1 MKILYVEDE
10 LSKNIPRIIRLFS
23 NYLSKKQRK
32 SLESL
37 IENETG
43 FRIDPQEVKGIIE
56 DAPIIEVEWR
66 FPDALR
72 KIIQP
77 AKKYDL
83 FIIDRN
89 LSEQDYEYE
98 ELKNIDPLY
107 NKTLYND
114 FFEREGDYFL
124 HKLIYD
130 IDVVNKF
137 YFLTA
142 YSASDELRNGEDIKR
157 FIDFGKFTDTNFIE
171 KGNESHIK
179 RLQDIMKSSNSIEL
193 RNANQLYL
201 GILSKYLG
209 EEADNNFFK
218 IIKEKGSYESI
229 VDNLMRMRNIY
240 EQILRECVRRIPD
253 MKANCLNERGDIIL
267 SGQTIEW
274 LKSNQ
279 HISNMQRDFF
289 FSIVKNTSDQGNH
302 RKLEESKPTIEA
314 INALI
319 YQLKDITLWFGKI
332 CEKYSNK
339 ILSS

>member
-32 SLESL
+32 SLEAL
-37 IENETG
+37 IENESG
-43 FRIDPQEVKGIIE
+43 FRIDPYEVKSIIE
-56 DAPIIEVEWR
+56 DTPIVEAEWR

-72 KIIQP
+72 KIIQS

-98 ELKNIDPLY
+98 ELRNIDPLY
-107 NKTLYND
+107 NETLYND

-130 IDVVNKF
+130 IDVINKF

-142 YSASDELRNGEDIKR
+142 YSASDEIRNNQDIKR
-157 FIDFGKFTDTNFIE
+157 FIDFGKFKDINFIE
-171 KGNESHIK
+171 KGNENDIK
-179 RLQDIMKSSNSIEL
+179 RLQDIMINTNSIEL
-193 RNANQLYL
+193 RNTNQRYL
-201 GILSKYLG
+201 RILSQYLG
-209 EEADNNFFK
+209 EEADNNFFR
-218 IIKEKGSYESI
+218 IIKDKDNYENI
-229 VDNLMRMRNIY
+229 IDNLMRMRNIY
-240 EQILRECVRRIPD
+240 EQILRECTKRIPD
-253 MKANCLNERGDIIL
+253 MKDNCLNDRGDIIL

-274 LKSNQ
+274 LKNNQ
-279 HISNMQRDFF
+279 YISNIQKDFF
-289 FSIVKNTSDQGNH
+289 FSIVKNTSDQGSH

-314 INALI
+314 INALV
-319 YQLKDITLWFGKI
+319 YQIKDITLWFGGI
-332 CEKYSNK
+332 CKSYPN
-339 ILSS
+339 